1 MKVDI
6 VLGWDGY
13 AIARGRTEA
22 PVVQHRDH
30 PFVDSVSQT
39 LEQSFFCHDSL
50 RVNGD
55 LHDHISLNAA
65 GKLRTRNLQVLE
77 GDRQGGLDFVTAA
90 VITRAQRRTGLQRTG

>member
-65 GKLRTRNLQVLE
+65 GQVSGRDAWASA
-77 GDRQGGLDFVTAA
+77 GDGQSGL
-90 VITRAQRRTGLQRTG
+90 